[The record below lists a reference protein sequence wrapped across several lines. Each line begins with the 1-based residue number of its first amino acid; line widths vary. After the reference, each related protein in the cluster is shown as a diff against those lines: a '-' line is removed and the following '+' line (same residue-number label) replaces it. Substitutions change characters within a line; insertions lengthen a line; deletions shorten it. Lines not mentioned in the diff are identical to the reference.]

1 MGIVQFPQECMKVS
15 PNADQSK
22 YCRFHRQVGHD
33 TDECNVL
40 KRQIEE
46 LIQRGYFKQFVKR
59 SEPSSSS
66 GKKREHDQVTVTD
79 LSDKDTEEPRKHKK
93 QTIHFIYGGPAGGDT
108 QAERKKWSRQL
119 YVGEV
124 VSLPKGKKQRREP
137 ITFSDD
143 DLPEGPLPHRDAL
156 VIKMEINDSIV
167 HRILVDTGSS
177 VNVMYYDAFT
187 KLGLPRNQLKEV
199 RTPLSGFT
207 GDSIETEGSVVLPVE
222 IGVSPNT
229 SKINMEFIVVKLTCA
244 HNIILGRPALED
256 LKAIISME
264 HLCMKFPTPYG
275 IGVAR
280 GDQRAARS
288 CYVKACKKIGQK
300 DLRVHTIAEKVLREE
315 EGWPRAEPAS
325 ETEDVVV
332 DPARA
337 DRVVKIG
344 TGLAPE
350 LRAQIV
356 EVIRQFKEV
365 FAWGP
370 EDMPG
375 INRNIITHKL
385 AVDPT
390 KKPIQQR
397 KRYMS
402 AERRDF
408 VKSEVVA
415 LTQAGHLKEIYYPEW
430 LSNVVL
436 APKGSTWRM
445 CVDYTDLNRACPMD
459 RFPLPNI
466 DQLVDETA
474 GCELMSFMDAFR
486 GYHQIFM
493 HEEDAEKTAFT
504 TPEGIF
510 CYLVMPFGL
519 KNAGATYTRMVA
531 KLFGKVLG
539 RNMEAYVDDMIVKS
553 RRGASHVKDLNE
565 VFSIMRNFNLRLN
578 PKKCTFAVSGG
589 KFLGFMVTRNGIE
602 PNPEKVKTILDM
614 EPPRSIKEVQRLNG
628 RLAALGRF
636 LSKSA
641 ERSLPFFQ
649 ILKKNKG
656 FEWTPECQS
665 AFDDLKKY
673 LLSPPL
679 LAKPEAGETL
689 LLYLGISQGAISSV
703 LVKEQEGT
711 QRPIYYVSKALHDA
725 ELRYTAVEKTMFAAV
740 TASKRLA
747 HYFQAHPIHVLSH
760 QPLGSFL
767 RNANS
772 ARMARWAMHLSQF
785 DIEFKPRPAIK
796 GQALADF
803 IVECTVKGQALADF
817 IVECTARGQAL
828 ADFIVECTA
837 REVTEQVENE
847 DGGWWTLSTDGSSNS
862 KGCGGGVVLITPEGF
877 RAYYAI
883 RFHFKLSNNE
893 AEYEALLNGLRLAA
907 GLRAEKVR
915 IRCDSKLVVGQV
927 TGEYEANE
935 GNMQRYRDAVLRT
948 LREFE
953 GYEIHQVPR
962 EQNADADMLSKLSTG
977 IPGHIRKIARV
988 EDLET
993 SSIDISWVCP
1003 VQSREPCW
1011 IDHITKYKKE
1021 GTLPVDE
1028 QEAKLTKLR
1037 APSYVILEDKLYKR
1051 SYNGT
1056 LLKCVHP
1063 DEAELM
1069 MREVHEGV
1077 CSAHQGAYTI
1087 ARRIMLQGFFW
1098 PKMLK
1103 DCAEYARRCP
1113 KCQEFQTLPGRPA
1126 TNYTPVST
1134 AIPFSRW
1141 GIDLVGALPTGS
1153 GSRKYIIVAIDYFTK
1168 WVEAEPLASIT
1179 AARCKKFVEKNIL
1192 CRFGIPIQVITDN
1205 GRQFEGREFSDFL
1218 TEWGIKHSRVAVS
1231 YPQANGQVENANRTI
1246 LDGLKRKLEA
1256 AGGAWVEELDSI
1268 LWTYRTTPRRAT
1280 GETPF
1285 ALSYGF
1291 EARAPAEVMIPSR
1304 RMEEYDAEQNEIQQ
1318 RIDLNFIEEKRETA
1332 FCRMENYNRQLKS
1345 YHDAKAKP
1353 RYFQVGDYVLR
1364 RREVSQPLEGGK
1376 FAKKWEGPYII
1387 EEVIRPGTYKLTT
1400 VGGRLIDRIWNSE
1413 HLTKFYH

>member
-1 MGIVQFPQECMKVS
+1 MHV
-15 PNADQSK
+15 
-22 YCRFHRQVGHD
+22 
-33 TDECNVL
+33 
-40 KRQIEE
+40 
-46 LIQRGYFKQFVKR
+46 R
-59 SEPSSSS
+59 S
-66 GKKREHDQVTVTD
+66 Q
-79 LSDKDTEEPRKHKK
+79 
-93 QTIHFIYGGPAGGDT
+93 
-108 QAERKKWSRQL
+108 W
-119 YVGEV
+119 
-124 VSLPKGKKQRREP
+124 
-137 ITFSDD
+137 
-143 DLPEGPLPHRDAL
+143 
-156 VIKMEINDSIV
+156 
-167 HRILVDTGSS
+167 
-177 VNVMYYDAFT
+177 
-187 KLGLPRNQLKEV
+187 
-199 RTPLSGFT
+199 
-207 GDSIETEGSVVLPVE
+207 
-222 IGVSPNT
+222 
-229 SKINMEFIVVKLTCA
+229 
-244 HNIILGRPALED
+244 
-256 LKAIISME
+256 
-264 HLCMKFPTPYG
+264 
-275 IGVAR
+275 
-280 GDQRAARS
+280 
-288 CYVKACKKIGQK
+288 
-300 DLRVHTIAEKVLREE
+300 
-315 EGWPRAEPAS
+315 
-325 ETEDVVV
+325 
-332 DPARA
+332 
-337 DRVVKIG
+337 
-344 TGLAPE
+344 
-350 LRAQIV
+350 
-356 EVIRQFKEV
+356 
-365 FAWGP
+365 
-370 EDMPG
+370 
-375 INRNIITHKL
+375 
-385 AVDPT
+385 
-390 KKPIQQR
+390 
-397 KRYMS
+397 
-402 AERRDF
+402 
-408 VKSEVVA
+408 
-415 LTQAGHLKEIYYPEW
+415 
-430 LSNVVL
+430 
-436 APKGSTWRM
+436 
-445 CVDYTDLNRACPMD
+445 
-459 RFPLPNI
+459 
-466 DQLVDETA
+466 
-474 GCELMSFMDAFR
+474 
-486 GYHQIFM
+486 
-493 HEEDAEKTAFT
+493 
-504 TPEGIF
+504 
-510 CYLVMPFGL
+510 
-519 KNAGATYTRMVA
+519 
-531 KLFGKVLG
+531 
-539 RNMEAYVDDMIVKS
+539 
-553 RRGASHVKDLNE
+553 
-565 VFSIMRNFNLRLN
+565 
-578 PKKCTFAVSGG
+578 G

-602 PNPEKVKTILDM
+602 PNTEKVKTILDM

-673 LLSPPL
+673 LLPPPL

-703 LVKEQEGT
+703 LVKEEGGT

-725 ELRYTAVEKTMFAAV
+725 ELRYTAVEKTVFAAV

-767 RNANS
+767 RNTNS
-772 ARMARWAMHLSQF
+772 ARMARWVMHLSQF

-796 GQALADF
+796 
-803 IVECTVKGQALADF
+803 
-817 IVECTARGQAL
+817 GQAL

-1011 IDHITKYKKE
+1011 IDHITKYKKD

-1028 QEAKLTKLR
+1028 QDAKLTRLR

-1056 LLKCVHP
+1056 LLKCVYP
-1063 DEAELM
+1063 DEAELI

-1103 DCAEYARRCP
+1103 DCAEYAKRCP

-1205 GRQFEGREFSDFL
+1205 RRQFEGREFSDFL
-1218 TEWGIKHSRVAVS
+1218 TGWGIKHSRVAVS

-1291 EARAPAEVMIPSR
+1291 EARAPAEVMIPNR
-1304 RMEEYDAEQNEIQQ
+1304 RMEEYEAEQNEIQQ
-1318 RIDLNFIEEKRETA
+1318 GTDLNFIDERREVA

-1353 RYFQVGDYVLR
+1353 RYFQVADYVLR
-1364 RREVSQPLEGGK
+1364 RREASQPLEGGK

-1387 EEVIRPGTYKLTT
+1387 DEVIRPGTYKLTT

>member
-1 MGIVQFPQECMKVS
+1 MAP
-15 PNADQSK
+15 
-22 YCRFHRQVGHD
+22 RRQ
-33 TDECNVL
+33 
-40 KRQIEE
+40 
-46 LIQRGYFKQFVKR
+46 
-59 SEPSSSS
+59 
-66 GKKREHDQVTVTD
+66 KKH
-79 LSDKDTEEPRKHKK
+79 
-93 QTIHFIYGGPAGGDT
+93 TIHFIYGGPAGGDT
-108 QAERKKWSRQL
+108 PTERKKWSRQL

-124 VSLPKGKKQRREP
+124 VSLPKGKKQRREA
-137 ITFSDD
+137 ITFSDE

-156 VIKMEINDSIV
+156 VIKMDINDMIV

-187 KLGLPRNQLKEV
+187 KLGLPRGQLKEV

-207 GDSIETEGSVVLPVE
+207 GDSVETEGSVTLPVE
-222 IGVSPNT
+222 IGTSPNIR
-229 SKINMEFIVVKLTCA
+229 KMDMEFIVVRLTCA

-256 LKAIISME
+256 LKAIISVE
-264 HLCMKFPTPYG
+264 HLCMKFPTPNG
-275 IGVAR
+275 IGVVR
-280 GDQRAARS
+280 GDRRAARS
-288 CYVKACKKIGQK
+288 CYVKACKKIGSK
-300 DLRVHTIAEKVLREE
+300 DLQVHTIAEKIFKEE
-315 EGWPRAEPAS
+315 EAWPRAEPVS
-325 ETEDVVV
+325 ETEDIVL
-332 DPARA
+332 DPSRP

-344 TGLAPE
+344 TGLSPE

-356 EVIRQFKEV
+356 DVIRRSHTV

-375 INRNIITHKL
+375 IDRRIITHKL
-385 AVDPT
+385 AVDPSG
-390 KKPIQQR
+390 KPVHQR

-402 AERRDF
+402 AERREF
-408 VKSEVVA
+408 VKKEVTA
-415 LTQAGHLKEIYYPEW
+415 LLNVGHIKEIYYPQW

-486 GYHQIFM
+486 GYHQISM

-531 KLFGKVLG
+531 KLFKSVLG

-553 RRGASHVKDLNE
+553 RKATSHAEDLSE
-565 VFSIMRNFNLRLN
+565 VFSIMKKFNLRLN
-578 PKKCTFAVSGG
+578 PKKCTFAVDGG

-602 PNPEKVKTILDM
+602 PNPEKVRTILDM

-649 ILKKNKG
+649 ILKKSKG
-656 FEWTPECQS
+656 FEWTSDCQK
-665 AFDDLKKY
+665 AFEELKKY

-689 LLYLGISQGAISSV
+689 ILYLGVSQGAISSV
-703 LVKEQEGT
+703 LVKEKGGT

-725 ELRYTAVEKTMFAAV
+725 ELRYSVLEKTVFAIV
-740 TASKRLA
+740 TSSKRLA

-767 RNANS
+767 RNTNSS
-772 ARMARWAMHLSQF
+772 ARMAQWAMHLSQF
-785 DIEFKPRPAIK
+785 DIDFKPRPAIK

-803 IVECTVKGQALADF
+803 IVECT
-817 IVECTARGQAL
+817 
-828 ADFIVECTA
+828 A
-837 REVTEQVENE
+837 REVTDQVETE

-862 KGCGGGVVLITPEGF
+862 KGCGGGVVLVTPEGF

-915 IRCDSKLVVGQV
+915 IRCDSKLVVSQV
-927 TGEYEANE
+927 SGEYEANE
-935 GNMQRYRDAVLRT
+935 GSMQKYRDAVLRT

-977 IPGHIRKIARV
+977 VPSHIRKIARLG
-988 EDLET
+988 DLET
-993 SSIDISWVCP
+993 SSIDVSWVFP
-1003 VQSREPCW
+1003 VQTREPCW
-1011 IDHITKYKKE
+1011 IDHIKRYKAD
-1021 GTLPVDE
+1021 GTLPRDE
-1028 QEAKLTKLR
+1028 ADAKVTKLR
-1037 APSYVILEDKLYKR
+1037 APSYVVSGDKLYKR

-1056 LLKCVHP
+1056 LLRCLYP
-1063 DEAELM
+1063 DETKLVIK
-1069 MREVHEGV
+1069 EVHEGV

-1087 ARRIMLQGFFW
+1087 ARRIMLQGYFW
-1098 PKMLK
+1098 PKMLR
-1103 DCAEYARRCP
+1103 DCAEYTKRCP
-1113 KCQEFQTLPGRPA
+1113 KCQEFQALPGRPA

-1141 GIDLVGALPTGS
+1141 GIDLVGALPTGT

-1179 AARCKKFVEKNIL
+1179 AARCKRFVEKNIL
-1192 CRFGIPIQVITDN
+1192 YRFGIPLQVITDN
-1205 GRQFEGREFSDFL
+1205 GRQFEAREFSEFL
-1218 TEWGIKHSRVAVS
+1218 AGWSVKHSRVAVS

-1246 LDGLKRKLEA
+1246 LDGLKKKLEV
-1256 AGGAWVEELDSI
+1256 AGGAWVEELDGI
-1268 LWTYRTTPRRAT
+1268 LWANHTTPRRAT

-1285 ALSYGF
+1285 ALAYGF
-1291 EARAPAEVMIPSR
+1291 EARAPVEVIIPSR
-1304 RMEEYDAEQNEIQQ
+1304 RVEEFESEQNELHQ
-1318 RIDLNFIEEKRETA
+1318 RVDLNFLDEKREAA
-1332 FCRMENYNRQLKS
+1332 FCKMENY
-1345 YHDAKAKP
+1345 
-1353 RYFQVGDYVLR
+1353 
-1364 RREVSQPLEGGK
+1364 
-1376 FAKKWEGPYII
+1376 
-1387 EEVIRPGTYKLTT
+1387 
-1400 VGGRLIDRIWNSE
+1400 GR
-1413 HLTKFYH
+1413 

>member
-1 MGIVQFPQECMKVS
+1 
-15 PNADQSK
+15 
-22 YCRFHRQVGHD
+22 
-33 TDECNVL
+33 
-40 KRQIEE
+40 
-46 LIQRGYFKQFVKR
+46 
-59 SEPSSSS
+59 
-66 GKKREHDQVTVTD
+66 
-79 LSDKDTEEPRKHKK
+79 
-93 QTIHFIYGGPAGGDT
+93 
-108 QAERKKWSRQL
+108 
-119 YVGEV
+119 
-124 VSLPKGKKQRREP
+124 
-137 ITFSDD
+137 
-143 DLPEGPLPHRDAL
+143 
-156 VIKMEINDSIV
+156 ME
-167 HRILVDTGSS
+167 T
-177 VNVMYYDAFT
+177 
-187 KLGLPRNQLKEV
+187 
-199 RTPLSGFT
+199 
-207 GDSIETEGSVVLPVE
+207 
-222 IGVSPNT
+222 
-229 SKINMEFIVVKLTCA
+229 
-244 HNIILGRPALED
+244 
-256 LKAIISME
+256 
-264 HLCMKFPTPYG
+264 
-275 IGVAR
+275 
-280 GDQRAARS
+280 
-288 CYVKACKKIGQK
+288 
-300 DLRVHTIAEKVLREE
+300 
-315 EGWPRAEPAS
+315 
-325 ETEDVVV
+325 
-332 DPARA
+332 
-337 DRVVKIG
+337 
-344 TGLAPE
+344 
-350 LRAQIV
+350 
-356 EVIRQFKEV
+356 
-365 FAWGP
+365 
-370 EDMPG
+370 
-375 INRNIITHKL
+375 
-385 AVDPT
+385 
-390 KKPIQQR
+390 
-397 KRYMS
+397 
-402 AERRDF
+402 
-408 VKSEVVA
+408 
-415 LTQAGHLKEIYYPEW
+415 
-430 LSNVVL
+430 
-436 APKGSTWRM
+436 
-445 CVDYTDLNRACPMD
+445 
-459 RFPLPNI
+459 
-466 DQLVDETA
+466 
-474 GCELMSFMDAFR
+474 
-486 GYHQIFM
+486 
-493 HEEDAEKTAFT
+493 
-504 TPEGIF
+504 
-510 CYLVMPFGL
+510 
-519 KNAGATYTRMVA
+519 
-531 KLFGKVLG
+531 
-539 RNMEAYVDDMIVKS
+539 YVDDMIVKS
-553 RRGASHVKDLNE
+553 RRGVSYVDDMIVKSRRGVSYVDDMIVKSRRGVSHVDDMIVKSRRGVSHVKDLNVKSRRGVSHVKDLNE

-578 PKKCTFAVSGG
+578 PKKCTFAVNGG

-665 AFDDLKKY
+665 AFNDLKKY

-689 LLYLGISQGAISSV
+689 LLYLSISQGAISSV
-703 LVKEQEGT
+703 LVKEEGGT

-725 ELRYTAVEKTMFAAV
+725 ELRYTAVEKTVFAAV

-767 RNANS
+767 RNTNS

-803 IVECTVKGQALADF
+803 IVECT
-817 IVECTARGQAL
+817 AR
-828 ADFIVECTA
+828 D
-837 REVTEQVENE
+837 VTEQVENE

-883 RFHFKLSNNE
+883 RFHFRLSNNE

-907 GLRAEKVR
+907 GLRAEKIR

-1011 IDHITKYKKE
+1011 IDHITKYKKD
-1021 GTLPVDE
+1021 GTLPADE
-1028 QEAKLTKLR
+1028 QDAKLARLR
-1037 APSYVILEDKLYKR
+1037 APSYVILEDKLYKQ

-1056 LLKCVHP
+1056 LLKCVYP

-1103 DCAEYARRCP
+1103 DCAEYAKRCP

-1126 TNYTPVST
+1126 TNYTP
-1134 AIPFSRW
+1134 
-1141 GIDLVGALPTGS
+1141 GS
-1153 GSRKYIIVAIDYFTK
+1153 GSRKYIIVAIDYFTRSRKYIIVAIDYFTKSRKYIIVAIDYFTK

-1179 AARCKKFVEKNIL
+1179 AARCKKFAEKNIL
-1192 CRFGIPIQVITDN
+1192 CRFSIPIQVITDN
-1205 GRQFEGREFSDFL
+1205 GRQFEGGEFSDFL
-1218 TEWGIKHSRVAVS
+1218 TRWGIKHSRVAMS

-1256 AGGAWVEELDSI
+1256 AGRAWVEELDSI

-1291 EARAPAEVMIPSR
+1291 EARAPAEVMTPSR
-1304 RMEEYDAEQNEIQQ
+1304 RMEEYEAEQNEIQQ
-1318 RIDLNFIEEKRETA
+1318 GTDLNFIDEKREAA

-1353 RYFQVGDYVLR
+1353 RYFQVGNYVLR
-1364 RREVSQPLEGGK
+1364 RREASQPLEGGK

-1387 EEVIRPGTYKLTT
+1387 DEVIRPGTYKLMI

-1413 HLTKFYH
+1413 HLTKFYR